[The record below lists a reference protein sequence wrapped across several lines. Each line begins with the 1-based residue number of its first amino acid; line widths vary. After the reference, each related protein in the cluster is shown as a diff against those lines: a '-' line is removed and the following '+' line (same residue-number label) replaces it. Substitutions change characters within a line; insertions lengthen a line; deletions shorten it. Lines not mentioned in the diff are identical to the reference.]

1 MSDQQ
6 PSAWGG
12 PPPPQQTQPAVNRQ
26 CQHCGWPT
34 PAADPVCRNCGIDA
48 RAGAGQGVVPP
59 GPVAPPATGVR
70 PAAGPAGLRPYPPVA
85 APSTNGM
92 AVASLVLGI
101 VAMLTF
107 WVWIGGLLFA
117 PLAIVFGV
125 LGRKEARGGTKSGEG
140 MATAGLVLGILAA
153 VLMVPWGI
161 IVAMS

>member
-1 MSDQQ
+1 MSAGTFNQPQTGYQQQ
-6 PSAWGG
+6 PGYGA
-12 PPPPQQTQPAVNRQ
+12 QV
-26 CQHCGWPT
+26 
-34 PAADPVCRNCGIDA
+34 
-48 RAGAGQGVVPP
+48 AGK
-59 GPVAPPATGVR
+59 
-70 PAAGPAGLRPYPPVA
+70 
-85 APSTNGM
+85 SGM

-125 LGRKEARGGTKSGEG
+125 LGRKETRGGPKSGEG
-140 MATAGLVLGILAA
+140 LATAGLVLGILAV

>member
-1 MSDQQ
+1 MSAGTFNQPHAGYQQQ
-6 PSAWGG
+6 PAYGA
-12 PPPPQQTQPAVNRQ
+12 PQ
-26 CQHCGWPT
+26 
-34 PAADPVCRNCGIDA
+34 
-48 RAGAGQGVVPP
+48 
-59 GPVAPPATGVR
+59 
-70 PAAGPAGLRPYPPVA
+70 AAGK
-85 APSTNGM
+85 SGM